1 MRFLN
6 KGIKA
11 PTGSILDIGVEAA
24 MADVYW
30 DEDSFDQRGGIYD
43 WTRAAQEGEGEG
55 GSSSAGLDW

>member
-6 KGIKA
+6 KGIKE
-11 PTGSILDIGVEAA
+11 PTASILDIGVEAA

-43 WTRAAQEGEGEG
+43 WTRASQEGGA
-55 GSSSAGLDW
+55 AGLDW

>member
-6 KGIKA
+6 KGIKE
-11 PTGSILDIGVEAA
+11 PTASILDIGVEAA

-43 WTRAAQEGEGEG
+43 WTRASQEGAAG
-55 GSSSAGLDW
+55 GLDW

>member
-6 KGIKA
+6 KGIKG

-30 DEDSFDQRGGIYD
+30 DEHSFDKRGGIYD
-43 WTRAAQEGEGEG
+43 WTKASQE
-55 GSSSAGLDW
+55 SSSSGLDW

>member
-6 KGIKA
+6 KGVKG

-30 DEDSFDQRGGIYD
+30 DEDSFDKRGGIYD
-43 WTRAAQEGEGEG
+43 WTKAAQEG
-55 GSSSAGLDW
+55 SSAGLDW

>member
-6 KGIKA
+6 KGVKA

-30 DEDSFDQRGGIYD
+30 DTYSFEKRGGIYD
-43 WTRAAQEGEGEG
+43 WTKAPSEKDPKLE
-55 GSSSAGLDW
+55 W